1 MRALHLEEPDLKR
14 SNRSHKSPKRMDRP
28 GHDGSGKQL
37 PSLESG
43 GYRFGE
49 ELVSFCKNWSPTSHE
64 LRRLEEQTHKRP
76 VPENRHDLDGDYHQE
91 QSEWRAAGE
100 YESVY
105 HSVQSSCIGWKD
117 QRLKEIRR
125 HAKHA
130 EERQTEERD
139 KELEKR
145 ELTQYNASLTMMQSI
160 VDQHAGRGPNR
171 GRGGRG
177 RGGKRGRG
185 GGRGQTQEKNATH
198 DQDECFYCKEKGH
211 WARDCPKKKQ

>member
-1 MRALHLEEPDLKR
+1 MMEA
-14 SNRSHKSPKRMDRP
+14 
-28 GHDGSGKQL
+28 GKQL

-49 ELVSFCKNWSPTSHE
+49 ELVSFCKNWSPTSDE
-64 LRRLEEQTHKRP
+64 LRRLLK
-76 VPENRHDLDGDYHQE
+76 NRLTSDQFQRIATDLDGDYHQE

-177 RGGKRGRG
+177 RGREASEG
-185 GGRGQTQEKNATH
+185 EVEEEH
-198 DQDECFYCKEKGH
+198 
-211 WARDCPKKKQ
+211 